1 MAFLHHGLLKLW
13 MDPAVTGINKLPAR
27 SNHRIFPDAKSA
39 AARRANPW
47 ELDLD
52 GMWDFYPAADPVSA
66 EAVATGAKPVAKWV
80 QTRVPGHPEMQGH
93 GYPHYT
99 NIQMP
104 FAGEPPRVPNDNPTA
119 VYRREV
125 AIPASWR
132 GLRVVLSFGS
142 AESFLAV
149 WVNGKAVGVS
159 KGSRT
164 PAEFD
169 VTALAQPGQ
178 VLQICAITAKW
189 SDASFIEDQDM
200 WWMSGLPRS
209 VRLLAMPPVHAR
221 DIFLRPVLDAKGR
234 GRLEA
239 EVEVGVV
246 DPPSEPVEV
255 TLQLR
260 DPHGRPVF
268 RRPLRGKAMWPG
280 ETSGPDRGVARFAA
294 DVPSCL
300 SWSHE
305 TPHLY
310 TAEVSVCHGGQ
321 KSFSAERIGFR
332 RVEVREGQL
341 LINGKRVLIFG
352 VNRHSHDPV
361 QGRAVPR
368 ERMRED
374 IALMK
379 RHHFNAVRCA
389 HYPPDP
395 YWMDLCDEHG
405 LYVIDEADIE
415 SHAFYHSV
423 CRDTRYGAAWLDRVV
438 RMVARD
444 KNHPSIIAWSLG
456 NESGYGPSHDAA
468 AGWVRH
474 YDPSRPLHYE
484 GAIAR
489 FPFSLGPALLEGHA
503 ATDIICPMYPPLWR
517 LREQDKRLIDLSKKR
532 REDDQPLRPCD
543 RPIILSEYNHAMGNS
558 NGSLGDYFDL
568 FRSSA
573 RVQGGFI
580 WEWADHGIQRT
591 DAKGRPY
598 FAYGG
603 DFGDMPNDANFVCDG
618 LVDADRRPHPVMA
631 EHRYLAQPLAT
642 RTDGRGRLVVANR
655 QSFTGTD
662 WLRGE
667 WFLLLDGAVAK
678 RGRLSLPKCAPG
690 REARMKMP
698 CNIPSGSAEAFLN
711 IRWIARHANGV
722 FQSGDEVGCE
732 QIALRVGAARRAKV
746 PRKADVEMTQ
756 DANTLLVVTHALR
769 AEWNKSDG
777 RLVSLCDES
786 GPLLTAGPE
795 PALWRAAID
804 NDGIKL
810 WTGQESKPLGRW
822 KSLGLDRVRSSD
834 LRLHASREGGV
845 VVLKATAKLS
855 GRGRPGDATWQTV
868 VRFDAADSLFVEH
881 SLVLKASDMTDLPR
895 AGATWMTAPGLDHLR
910 YHGRGPQENY
920 SDRKRGA
927 FIGIHES
934 TVGREY
940 FSYVMPQ
947 ETGHHCDM
955 RWLELRAG
963 DGRGLRFDFPVPLEA
978 NALHFTADDLFAAT
992 HTTDLEPR
1000 RETILT
1006 IDAAHRG
1013 LGSGSCGPDALAE
1026 YCLTARAYRWSYRV
1040 SVLPSLR

>member
-1 MAFLHHGLLKLW
+1 MDFLHQGLLKLW

-27 SNHRIFPDAKSA
+27 SSHRIFPDAKSA
-39 AARRANPW
+39 TARGANPW

-52 GMWDFYPAADPVSA
+52 GLWDFYPAADPVSA
-66 EAVATGAKPVAKWV
+66 EAAATGAKPVAKWA
-80 QTRVPGHPEMQGH
+80 QIRVPGHPELQGH

-104 FAGEPPRVPNDNPTA
+104 FAGEPPRVPDDNPTA
-119 VYRREV
+119 VYRRE
-125 AIPASWR
+125 ATIPASWR
-132 GLRVVLSFGS
+132 GLRVVLHFGS

-149 WVNGKAVGVS
+149 WVNGQAVGVS

-189 SDASFIEDQDM
+189 SDANFIEDQDM

-234 GRLEA
+234 GRIEA
-239 EVEVGVV
+239 EVEVGVIA
-246 DPPSEPVEV
+246 PPSEPVEV
-255 TLQLR
+255 SLQLR
-260 DPHGRPVF
+260 DPQGRPVF
-268 RRPLRGKAMWPG
+268 RQPLSGRAAWPAQ
-280 ETSGPDRGVARFAA
+280 TSLPERGVARFTA
-294 DVPSCL
+294 DVPGCL
-300 SWSHE
+300 AWSHE

-310 TAEVSVCHGGQ
+310 TAEVSVRHGG
-321 KSFSAERIGFR
+321 KRSFSTERIGFR
-332 RVEVREGQL
+332 RVEVRDGQL

-361 QGRAVPR
+361 HGRAVPR

-379 RHHFNAVRCA
+379 KHHFNAVRCA

-423 CRDTRYGAAWLDRVV
+423 CRDTRYAPAWLDRVM
-438 RMVARD
+438 RMVIRD

-489 FPFSLGPALLEGHA
+489 FPFSLGPALLKGSMV
-503 ATDIICPMYPPLWR
+503 TDIICPMYTPPWR
-517 LREQDKRLIDLSKKR
+517 LHEMDKQLTKLSTRKR
-532 REDDQPLRPCD
+532 QKDQPLRPCD
-543 RPIILSEYNHAMGNS
+543 RPVILSEYNHAMGNS
-558 NGSLGDYFDL
+558 NCSLGDYFDL

-580 WEWADHGIQRT
+580 WEWADHAIERT
-591 DAKGRPY
+591 DARGRPY

-603 DFGDMPNDANFVCDG
+603 DFGDAPNDANFVCDG
-618 LVDADRRPHPVMA
+618 LVSADRRPHPAMA

-642 RTDGRGRLVVANR
+642 RADGRGRLVVANR
-655 QSFTGTD
+655 QSFNDTD

-667 WFLLLDGAVAK
+667 WSLLVDGTVAK
-678 RGRLSLPKCAPG
+678 RGRLFLPKCAPG
-690 REARMKMP
+690 REVRMSLP
-698 CNIPSGSAEAFLN
+698 CGVPLGSSEVFLN
-711 IRWIARHANGV
+711 ITWVAKRANGV

-732 QIALRVGAARRAKV
+732 QIALRVASPRRIKS

-756 DANTLLVVTHALR
+756 DSTALLVVTPAFR
-769 AEWNKSDG
+769 TEWDKRSG
-777 RLVSLCDES
+777 QLVSLRDKS
-786 GPLLTAGPE
+786 GLLLTAGPE

-834 LRLHASREGGV
+834 FRFRSSRKGGV
-845 VVLKATAKLS
+845 IVLKATANLS
-855 GRGRPGDATWQTV
+855 GRGRPTDAAWQTV
-868 VRFDAADSLFVEH
+868 VRFDASDSFLVEH
-881 SLVLKASDMTDLPR
+881 SLVLKATDMRDLPR
-895 AGATWMTAPGLDHLR
+895 AGATWVTAPGIDQLR

-920 SDRKRGA
+920 NDRKRGA

-934 TVGREY
+934 TVTREC

-947 ETGHHCDM
+947 ETGHHCDL

-963 DGRGLRFDFPVPLEA
+963 EGRGLRFDFPVPLEA
-978 NALHFTADDLFAAT
+978 NALHFTANDLFRAT
-992 HTTDLEPR
+992 HTTELEPR
-1000 RETILT
+1000 PETILT

-1013 LGSGSCGPDALAE
+1013 LGSGSCGPDALPQYRLAR
-1026 YCLTARAYRWSYRV
+1026 RAYKWAYRV
-1040 SVLPSLR
+1040 SILSPPR